1 MKGKKTGGRVKGT
14 PNKVSKTAREAALL
28 AMIESGSNGRGEGGL
43 DGFYRR
49 WAKDDLVNFR
59 EKVAAPMATRIGI
72 EIGAGD
78 DDGPQQIRLVFG

>member
-49 WAKDDLVNFR
+49 WVREDIANFR
-59 EKVAAPMATRIGI
+59 DRIAAPMATRMGI
-72 EIGAGD
+72 EVEPGEGA
-78 DDGPQQIRLVFG
+78 QQISISWM